1 MMDKDKLRKADL
13 FPGGIIFLLGLYIVS
28 QSLQM
33 PMKDSWGGV
42 QNVWYVSPAIF
53 PLFVGA
59 MIMVLGGFLV
69 RVAFKSVG
77 LKGLTDVTG
86 FLFSPQMTLF
96 LKQAQNLRFFAILT
110 LLLSFVF
117 IMIPR
122 IDFFLA
128 AVLFLVVFI
137 PMFYLDDHGLLK
149 KMLMVYLG
157 QMAVLILFFITGL
170 NTGLESLMGYPGD
183 ILVLFFI
190 VTFAVFAFSLV
201 RRDELKRKKF
211 RTCMILA
218 VMTPILIGVIFKYL
232 LMVPMP
238 FEGMFVALTDAIWY
252 FEF

>member
-13 FPGGIIFLLGLYIVS
+13 FSGSIIFLLGLYVVCE
-28 QSLQM
+28 SLQM

-59 MIMVLGGFLV
+59 MIMLLGGFLV
-69 RVAFKSVG
+69 KVAFKSVG
-77 LKGLTDVTG
+77 LKGLTDVTN
-86 FLFSPQMTLF
+86 FLFSPEMTAF
-96 LKQAQNLRFFAILT
+96 LKQTQNIRFYAILT
-110 LLLSFVF
+110 LLISFVF

-128 AVLFLVVFI
+128 AILFLEVFI
-137 PMFYLDDHGLLK
+137 PMFYLDDAGLLK
-149 KMLMVYLG
+149 KMLLFYLG
-157 QMAVLILFFITGL
+157 QMGVLSLFFMTGL
-170 NTGLESLMGYPGD
+170 DTVFVSLGFPGD

-190 VTFAVFAFSLV
+190 ATFAFFAFSLV
-201 RRDELKRKKF
+201 KQDALKKKKF
-211 RTCMILA
+211 KTGLILA
-218 VMTPILIGVIFKYL
+218 VATPILIGLIFKYL

-238 FEGMFVALTDAIWY
+238 FEGMFVALTDAVWY

>member
-13 FPGGIIFLLGLYIVS
+13 FSGGIIFLLGLYIVS
-28 QSLQM
+28 ESLQM

-59 MIMVLGGFLV
+59 MIALLGAFLV

-77 LKGLTDVTG
+77 LKGLTDVTS
-86 FLFSPQMTLF
+86 FLFSSQMTLF
-96 LKQAQNLRFFAILT
+96 LKQAQNLRFYAILT
-110 LLLSFVF
+110 LLISFVF

-128 AVLFLVVFI
+128 AILFLIAFI
-137 PMFYLDDHGLLK
+137 PMFYLDDDGLLK
-149 KMLMVYLG
+149 KMLLFYLG
-157 QMAVLILFFITGL
+157 QMILLGLFFMTGL
-170 NTGLESLMGYPGD
+170 DTVFIFMGFPGD
-183 ILVLFFI
+183 ILVLVFI
-190 VTFAVFAFSLV
+190 VTFTFFAFSLV
-201 RRDELKRKKF
+201 RNDVPKKKKF
-211 RTCMILA
+211 KTCMILA
-218 VMTPILIGVIFKYL
+218 LVTPVLIGLIFKYL

-238 FEGMFVALTDAIWY
+238 FEGMFVALTDAVWY